1 MKVVRSYSL
10 NIITLSI
17 ASTSTRLEITTFE
30 QFLFYLDFVMLLI
43 NLAISIF
50 LNHLVGAVDLN

>member
-1 MKVVRSYSL
+1 MKGVRSYSL